1 MVRDTLVSVSVMT
14 TGALGTTAPV
24 VSVTVPVM
32 VPLPVDWAL
41 DGMAGHSSRAAADAR
56 ARSRFADRVRFIG
69 IWNSL
74 CGSSECALAVEEN
87 YIK

>member
-1 MVRDTLVSVSVMT
+1 MT

-41 DGMAGHSSRAAADAR
+41 DGMAAHSSSAAADAR
-56 ARSRFADRVRFIG
+56 AKSRFKDTVKLMGFELLVLYG
-69 IWNSL
+69 IFPNML
-74 CGSSECALAVEEN
+74 YG
-87 YIK
+87 